1 MVDAA
6 EQKILD
12 SVQGTVDEIMGKL
25 DSGTS
30 FEDLV
35 REYGTDSGMKDEAR
49 LATGYSVHNDSILFD
64 PAFQKAAMALEKI
77 GDVSKPVVGQ
87 YGVHILQY
95 LRDVPGGAAELTDD
109 MKEEFRASLL
119 SELRTEALNSALDEW
134 VEAPGAIVFTEAG
147 ESWKIPAE
155 ETAEEAAPAEE
166 TASAEEAAP
175 AEESAP
181 AEEAAPAEETAPAEE
196 AAPAE

>member
-1 MVDAA
+1 
-6 EQKILD
+6 
-12 SVQGTVDEIMGKL
+12 
-25 DSGTS
+25 
-30 FEDLV
+30 
-35 REYGTDSGMKDEAR
+35 MKDEAR

-95 LRDVPGGAAELTDD
+95 LRDVPGGATELTDE

-155 ETAEEAAPAEE
+155 ETAEEAASAEE